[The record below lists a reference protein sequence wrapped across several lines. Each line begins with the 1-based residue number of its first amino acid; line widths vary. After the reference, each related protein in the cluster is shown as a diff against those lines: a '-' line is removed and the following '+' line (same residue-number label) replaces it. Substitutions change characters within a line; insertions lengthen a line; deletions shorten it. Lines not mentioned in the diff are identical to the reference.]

1 MATGETIPRLPV
13 ELLQQIIN
21 AAWNS
26 PLSCAERITLM
37 RSSPFVNSTWAELFD
52 VASSR
57 DVYIPSAAFSDH
69 FIRRLRDQPTTMFP
83 RASSSAFRRLFDRI
97 LPSKPA
103 LSSPARSPNL
113 ACQSITI
120 QLVNTDIHPDKN
132 GRIRLPM
139 GAVLDELLET
149 LDARAFLAPNVRRL
163 SIEYVDAGFD
173 DVFQR
178 VGLAALPPQI
188 THLDLRYSFSPQMPT
203 WLLASLREK
212 QERQNL
218 RTVGWDAPSVTHLS
232 VTGAGEST
240 VQDALGAC
248 PNTEVLEVD
257 GRENRLKPT
266 VLIVNLQY
274 Q

>member
-1 MATGETIPRLPV
+1 PRLPV

-37 RSSPFVNSTWAELFD
+37 RSSPLVNSTWAELFD
-52 VASSR
+52 LASSR
-57 DVYIPSAAFSDH
+57 DVYIPSSAFSEH
-69 FIRRLRDQPTTMFP
+69 FIRRLRDQPTTTVP
-83 RASSSAFRRLFDRI
+83 T
-97 LPSKPA
+97 
-103 LSSPARSPNL
+103 SSPARSPNL

-120 QLVNTDIHPDKN
+120 QLVNTDLHPDKN

-232 VTGAGEST
+232 VAGAGEST
-240 VQDALGAC
+240 VQDALAAC

-257 GRENRLKPT
+257 
-266 VLIVNLQY
+266 
-274 Q
+274 